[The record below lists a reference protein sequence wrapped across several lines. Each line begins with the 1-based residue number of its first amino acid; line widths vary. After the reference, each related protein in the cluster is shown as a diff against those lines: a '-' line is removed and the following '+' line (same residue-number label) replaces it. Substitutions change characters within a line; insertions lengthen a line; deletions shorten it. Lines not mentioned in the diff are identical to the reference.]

1 MLCFLW
7 LDKHLTNDFFLMQT
21 SCSFFFSYI
30 LSSIC
35 FFLSDNSREIRAK
48 QKDKGIWRKLNNI
61 NPENVKR
68 RNEEERKA
76 KVTEQSTGNYLLMTQ
91 TPGKM
96 HDLNELL
103 RS

>member
-1 MLCFLW
+1 ME
-7 LDKHLTNDFFLMQT
+7 KM
-21 SCSFFFSYI
+21 YI
-30 LSSIC
+30 
-35 FFLSDNSREIRAK
+35 
-48 QKDKGIWRKLNNI
+48 NI

-91 TPGKM
+91 TPGKI